1 MYSCLYVFSRADLL
15 QQHEPQCVVH
25 PSQMVK
31 YPDECTVK
39 FRARKKQHRIP
50 FYLVCDFECFLK
62 PADDDDDDDDDDVTI
77 TNVVDRHKVCG
88 FACYRVT
95 EYEQYQTDPTV
106 YSGDDVMTSFF
117 EHVMCEN
124 REISKIVGKEVP
136 MLPMTDGERALYD
149 AAKHCHNCGVEFTQ
163 TRQLRKCRHHDHISG
178 RFLFTTCN
186 RCNLQLKMTATR
198 RRRQDD
204 DDDNNDDNEEDG

>member
-1 MYSCLYVFSRADLL
+1 MSRLIAGRTAFAGRSHVCCSCLHVFSRADLL

-25 PSQMVK
+25 PPQMVK
-31 YPDECTVK
+31 YLDPENPDECTVK
-39 FRARKKQHRIP
+39 FRARKKAHRVP

-62 PADDDDDDDDDDVTI
+62 FVDDNGNDDVTA

-88 FACYRVT
+88 SAYYRVT

-106 YSGDDVMTSFF
+106 NSGDDVMTKFF

-149 AAKHCHNCGVEFTQ
+149 AAKTV
-163 TRQLRKCRHHDHISG
+163 I
-178 RFLFTTCN
+178 
-186 RCNLQLKMTATR
+186 TAAWTS
-198 RRRQDD
+198 RRQGSSKNADITITFPD
-204 DDDNNDDNEEDG
+204 VFCFHLQPL